1 MKMVRE
7 QMRGSGGVFS
17 GAHMMGFYPCWLR
30 QSLGKG
36 LVGFAF
42 TVLCMISRWIF
53 MSLAVTSRISTKRG
67 FDIMLIVNFA
77 RFLTHRKGA
86 RKIQLEHQMQ
96 HVLNINSFKTPLWDA
111 LQVHSNPADPSSTI
125 YHWRL
130 RAGNV
135 GIFKENMSCS
145 PVLVLSQGRFEHFY
159 YLLSK
164 LTRNNILFVYDEP
177 LPLIFSAFIDARG
190 KKSLRC
196 STNRVVNQ
204 FYSLFTEMIGKRIQR
219 SF

>member
-1 MKMVRE
+1 MTARIIVLKSSFFTFLFSLFTANVRRSKTCIQKEKRKFFSYMKIVRE

-67 FDIMLIVNFA
+67 FDIMLIVSFA

-96 HVLNINSFKTPLWDA
+96 YVLNINSFKTPLWDD

-125 YHWRL
+125 
-130 RAGNV
+130 
-135 GIFKENMSCS
+135 
-145 PVLVLSQGRFEHFY
+145 
-159 YLLSK
+159 
-164 LTRNNILFVYDEP
+164 
-177 LPLIFSAFIDARG
+177 
-190 KKSLRC
+190 
-196 STNRVVNQ
+196 
-204 FYSLFTEMIGKRIQR
+204 
-219 SF
+219 